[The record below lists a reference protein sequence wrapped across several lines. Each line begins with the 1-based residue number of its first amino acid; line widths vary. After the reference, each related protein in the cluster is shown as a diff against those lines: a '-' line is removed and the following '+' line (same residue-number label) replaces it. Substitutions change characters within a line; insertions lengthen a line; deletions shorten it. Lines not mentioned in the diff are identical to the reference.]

1 MQLHRPEHDSG
12 HRPAGTS
19 PHFGAKP
26 EFALGDFEVTLGERI
41 DLPSADVSLSLLF
54 ALHSRLLNL
63 LNTAGY
69 G

>member
-1 MQLHRPEHDSG
+1 
-12 HRPAGTS
+12 
-19 PHFGAKP
+19 
-26 EFALGDFEVTLGERI
+26 LGDFEVTLGERI

-63 LNTAGY
+63 LNTAGH